1 MQGRITNVYN
11 GPDGMK
17 LYDGLHTK
25 GEADSKWVTYKGYDL
40 YFYGLR
46 LEQFRISPNVLEIL
60 SAQNAQPAASNQ
72 QRSTADSGIKSCDIF
87 ISYTKV
93 CNLGCT
99 LDGTTFSCN
108 YHMQPAHAI
117 HTT

>member
-11 GPDGMK
+11 GAHGTK

-25 GEADSKWVTYKGYDL
+25 GHADGKWVTYKDYEQ

-60 SAQNAQPAASNQ
+60 SAQNAQPAAGSQ
-72 QRSTADSGIKSCDIF
+72 QSSVADSGIRACDIF

-93 CNLGCT
+93 CNFG
-99 LDGTTFSCN
+99 
-108 YHMQPAHAI
+108 PAL
-117 HTT
+117 